1 MIKGKIAKFA
11 QMPAVI
17 AMVTRSGAVGVNFAV
32 IAGLAA
38 GLGFD
43 DFGRLVLV
51 WSGATVCAPCIG
63 AGAPLILLDAMS
75 KRHGLHR
82 GVILRIIFVWPAI
95 LGVSAYCLLSSIW
108 PGYAW
113 GAMISAGYC
122 INFLTCLASIMRTLG
137 SVNMSMVLRDAC
149 PHVALGFAAMI
160 GYVDLILPLACTA
173 MVGMGGGAIWWLWQ
187 RPERRMLLSGADIS
201 RKFALS
207 LWGTSVL
214 GVVVSQV
221 DIIFGGSFLSPA
233 QLGVYALLRRISN
246 LVALPISVA
255 TWVTAG
261 AVATSHAN
269 ADKRVLQ
276 NAICIASSVAFF
288 PGTALFVVVAAIS
301 LWIAPDAPV
310 TAFVLLAGAFI
321 QIMFAATFTVATL
334 CECAHFAMMSR
345 LLSIIAYLLI
355 VTVGTVDTALSNA
368 LAYVVAIAAGQLVL
382 WHLLRTRLGVDTSVW
397 VLWRERGAKW
407 SLS

>member
-1 MIKGKIAKFA
+1 MAKFA

-43 DFGRLVLV
+43 DFGRVVLV

-63 AGAPLILLDAMS
+63 AGVPLILLDAVS

-82 GVILRIIFVWPAI
+82 GVILRMIFVWPAI
-95 LGVSAYCLLSSIW
+95 LGASAYCLLSSVW
-108 PGYAW
+108 PGYPW

-122 INFLTCLASIMRTLG
+122 INFLTCLASIMRALG
-137 SVNMSMVLRDAC
+137 SVILSMVLRDAC
-149 PHVALGFAAMI
+149 PHMALGFAAMT
-160 GYVDLILPLACTA
+160 GSVDLILPLACTA
-173 MVGMGGGAIWWLWQ
+173 MIGMGGGALWWLWLH
-187 RPERRMLLSGADIS
+187 PERQVLLSGADIS
-201 RKFALS
+201 RKFAVS

-269 ADKRVLQ
+269 ADNRALQ
-276 NAICIASSVAFF
+276 TAIRNASIIAFF
-288 PGTALFVVVAAIS
+288 PGAALFAVAIAIS
-301 LWIAPDAPV
+301 LWLAPDALV
-310 TAFVLLAGAFI
+310 TGFVLLAGAFI
-321 QIMFAATFTVATL
+321 QIIFAATFTVATL

-345 LLSIIAYLLI
+345 LLSVMAYGLI
-355 VTVGTVDTALSNA
+355 VIVGTIDTALSNA
-368 LAYVVAIAAGQLVL
+368 VAYIVAIAAGQLVL

-397 VLWRERGAKW
+397 VLWRDRGAKW

>member
-1 MIKGKIAKFA
+1 MAKFA

-43 DFGRLVLV
+43 DFGRVVLV

-63 AGAPLILLDAMS
+63 AGVPLILLDAVS

-82 GVILRIIFVWPAI
+82 GVILRMIFVWPAI
-95 LGVSAYCLLSSIW
+95 LGASAYCLLSSVW
-108 PGYAW
+108 PGYPW

-122 INFLTCLASIMRTLG
+122 INFLTCLASIMRALG
-137 SVNMSMVLRDAC
+137 SVNLSMVLRDAC
-149 PHVALGFAAMI
+149 PHMALGFAAMT
-160 GYVDLILPLACTA
+160 GSVELILPLACTA
-173 MVGMGGGAIWWLWQ
+173 MVGMGGGALWWLWLH
-187 RPERRMLLSGADIS
+187 PERQVLLSGADIS
-201 RKFALS
+201 RKFAVS

-214 GVVVSQV
+214 GVVASQV

-269 ADKRVLQ
+269 ADNRALQ
-276 NAICIASSVAFF
+276 NAIRNASIVAFF
-288 PGTALFVVVAAIS
+288 PGAALFAVAIAIS
-301 LWIAPDAPV
+301 LWLAPDASV
-310 TAFVLLAGAFI
+310 TGFVLLAGAFI
-321 QIMFAATFTVATL
+321 QIIFAATFTVATL

-345 LLSIIAYLLI
+345 LLSIMAYGLI
-355 VTVGTVDTALSNA
+355 VIVGTIDTALSNA
-368 LAYVVAIAAGQLVL
+368 VAYVVAIAAGQLVL

-397 VLWRERGAKW
+397 VLWRDRGAKW

>member
-1 MIKGKIAKFA
+1 MAKFA

-43 DFGRLVLV
+43 DFGRVVLV

-63 AGAPLILLDAMS
+63 AGVPLILLDAVS

-82 GVILRIIFVWPAI
+82 GVILRMIFVWPAI
-95 LGVSAYCLLSSIW
+95 LGASAYCLLSSVW
-108 PGYAW
+108 PGYPW

-122 INFLTCLASIMRTLG
+122 INFLTCLASIMRALG
-137 SVNMSMVLRDAC
+137 SVILSMVLRDAC
-149 PHVALGFAAMI
+149 PHVALGFAAMT
-160 GYVDLILPLACTA
+160 GSVDLILPLACAA
-173 MVGMGGGAIWWLWQ
+173 MVGMGGGALWWLWLHPDRQ
-187 RPERRMLLSGADIS
+187 VLLSGADIS
-201 RKFALS
+201 RKFAVS
-207 LWGTSVL
+207 FWGTSVL

-269 ADKRVLQ
+269 ADNRALQ
-276 NAICIASSVAFF
+276 TAIRNASIIAFF
-288 PGTALFVVVAAIS
+288 PGAALFAVAIAIS
-301 LWIAPDAPV
+301 LWLAPDASV
-310 TAFVLLAGAFI
+310 TGFVLLAGAFI
-321 QIMFAATFTVATL
+321 QIIFTATFTVATL

-345 LLSIIAYLLI
+345 LLSVMAYGLI
-355 VTVGTVDTALSNA
+355 VIVGTIDTALSNA
-368 LAYVVAIAAGQLVL
+368 VAYIVAIAAGQLVL

-397 VLWRERGAKW
+397 VLWRGRGAKW